1 MSRWTAALVGNP
13 NTGKTSL
20 FNALTR
26 SYEYVGNWT
35 GVTVEKKVGQLRDNG
50 GQLIDLPGIYSLQPI
65 SKDEGV
71 AVQYLIDEQPDAVL
85 NVIDASQLERN
96 LYLTI
101 QLLEYGAPM
110 IIALNMNDV
119 AEGRGYKTKEHVL
132 ASRLHVPVVKVN
144 ARRNQGIPTLI
155 SFMKEG
161 AANKSA
167 AAAVFKVDYGPQ
179 VEQAITELVKLMPK
193 VEHLSPRWLALQYL
207 ENNKVVQQWVQER
220 STATAQA
227 MQRIQVDVE
236 RQLQDSHA
244 ALHLAQYIR
253 TVRVQFIRDLLAE
266 SISRS
271 EKSSVTL
278 TDRIDAIVTNRWL
291 GIPIFMLVMYLMFK
305 VTFEWIG
312 APLSDLLESFFGG
325 PLTDWLTQ
333 GLEAIGA
340 SEFTRAL
347 LVDGILAGVGG
358 VLVFVPQIL
367 ILFLFISF
375 VEDSGYMARVTL
387 VMDRLMEAVG
397 LNGKAF
403 IPFIIGFGC
412 NVPGIMAARTMEQP
426 RERLVT
432 SLLVPFMSCSAR
444 LPVYALFAGVFF
456 TSHQA
461 LVVLSLYA
469 LGIVLTLV
477 LAKLFTKVLM
487 KGEYPI
493 FVVELP
499 PYRMPQWRTLFRS
512 TWEKGKGFVRK
523 AGTLILGGSVLI
535 WLMSYMGPGGFNVD
549 MDNSYLA
556 MVGGIIAPLLA
567 PLGFGTWQAGASLV
581 TGFMAK
587 EIVVSTMNIIYKAPD
602 MTLLA
607 HEIEKAF
614 TPVSAYTFCV
624 FVLLYI
630 PCLATVGVLRK
641 ETSSWKWTLFAI
653 GYALVTAYIVAFI
666 VRFIGLGL
674 GYV

>member
-1 MSRWTAALVGNP
+1 MSNWSAALVGNP

-35 GVTVEKKVGQLRDNG
+35 GVTVEKKVGQLRAHG
-50 GQLIDLPGIYSLQPI
+50 GELIDLPGIYSLQPL

-71 AVQYLIDEQPDAVL
+71 AVQYLIEEQPHAIL

-96 LYLTI
+96 LYLTV
-101 QLLEYGAPM
+101 QLLEYEAPM
-110 IIALNMNDV
+110 LIAMNMNDV
-119 AEGRGYKTKEHVL
+119 AEGRGMKIQEHKL
-132 ASRLHVPVVKVN
+132 AELLHVPVIRVN
-144 ARRNQGIPTLI
+144 ARRNQGIPNLL
-155 SFMKEG
+155 SSLSAEG
-161 AANKSA
+161 RSMQDSTSR
-167 AAAVFKVDYGPQ
+167 FKLDYGKEI
-179 VEQAITELVKLMPK
+179 EQAITELVRLLPA
-193 VEHLSPRWLALQYL
+193 VQHLAPRWLALQYL
-207 ENNKVVQQWVQER
+207 ENNKVVQQWLQEHAPAHALAMMNIR
-220 STATAQA
+220 NNTEKELQA
-227 MQRIQVDVE
+227 
-236 RQLQDSHA
+236 A
-244 ALHLAQYIR
+244 GKALHLAQHIR
-253 TVRVQFIRDLLAE
+253 AVRMAFIRELQDV
-266 SISRS
+266 SVSRAQRTS
-271 EKSSVTL
+271 ATL
-278 TDRIDAIVTNRWL
+278 TDRIDAVVTNRWL

-305 VTFEWIG
+305 LTFEWIG
-312 APLSDLLESFFGG
+312 SPLSDLLDSFFGG
-325 PLTDWLTQ
+325 ALTDWLND
-333 GLEAIGA
+333 GLAWAGA

-387 VMDRLMEAVG
+387 VMDRLMESVG

-412 NVPGIMAARTMEQP
+412 NVPGIMAARSMEQP

-456 TSHQA
+456 SSNQA
-461 LVVLSLYA
+461 LIVLSLYA
-469 LGIVLTLV
+469 LGIVLTLI
-477 LAKLFTKVLM
+477 LAKLFTKMLM
-487 KGEYPI
+487 KDEQSI

-535 WLMSYMGPGGFNVD
+535 WLLSYMGPGGFNVD
-549 MDNSYLA
+549 MDHSFLA
-556 MVGGIIAPLLA
+556 KLGGILAPVLA

-581 TGFMAK
+581 TGFLAK
-587 EIVVSTMNIIYKAPD
+587 EIVVSTMNIIYHAPD
-602 MTLLA
+602 MSLLSL
-607 HEIEKAF
+607 EIGKAF

-624 FVLLYI
+624 FVLLYV

-641 ETSSWKWTLFAI
+641 ETNSWKWTLFSI
-653 GYALVTAYIVAFI
+653 GYALVIAYIVALI
-666 VRFIGLGL
+666 VRLIGLSL